1 MPDEFARVI
10 AAVRGGQPQ
19 RVAVRDLVR
28 WFGFE
33 RRGAK
38 VNRYIRAVMAQE
50 GVCSAPELEAAFLD
64 GDLVFTPVG
73 PVPPGFVPPPP
84 SPPPSSSPR
93 ELPHPFAVFRQAIS
107 AQHSVSRR
115 VGTRLDAIE
124 RLVAYLVF
132 AELAWLREAGAGS
145 YSVGV
150 RTSLREVL
158 PDGDD
163 VGQPLSFGTWVECA
177 RKLAGLLPAGS
188 PIQRAA
194 AAFGL
199 LAPRVSNEVVP
210 LRNKSKHA
218 GILPEGWYREAEPPI
233 EAVEKELERALEPLL
248 DLDLFSVSRTHPGD
262 REAYRYDV
270 RVLRGISRH
279 FPLLPRETSAK
290 LAPSWAYLD
299 VPGESPLR
307 LAPGVF
313 CQEDAETEEVRLF
326 FARTLALDGGQKL
339 RLLAIQGPDEIK
351 ERLPP

>member
-1 MPDEFARVI
+1 MPDEFARVV

-38 VNRYIRAVMAQE
+38 VNRYIRAVMTQE
-50 GVCSAPELEAAFLD
+50 GVCSTPELEAAFPD
-64 GDLVFTPVG
+64 GDLVFGPVG
-73 PVPPGFVPPPP
+73 PVVQVAPPSPRPPP
-84 SPPPSSSPR
+84 SPPR

-132 AELAWLREAGAGS
+132 AELAWLREAGAGV
-145 YSVGV
+145 YPVGV
-150 RTSLREVL
+150 RSSLREVL
-158 PDGDD
+158 PDGGD
-163 VGQPLSFGTWVECA
+163 VGQPLSFGTWVDCA
-177 RKLAGLLPAGS
+177 RKLAGLVPAGS
-188 PIQRAA
+188 PVQRAA
-194 AAFGL
+194 AAFGP
-199 LAPRVSNEVVP
+199 LAPRVSNEIVS

-233 EAVEKELERALEPLL
+233 EAVEKELERALGPLL

-270 RVLRGISRH
+270 RVLHGISRH
-279 FPLLPRETSAK
+279 FPLQSRETSAK
-290 LAPSWAYLD
+290 LVPSWAYLD
-299 VPGESPLR
+299 VPGTSPLR

-313 CQEDAETEEVRLF
+313 CQEDAETEEVHLF
-326 FARTLALDGGQKL
+326 FARTLALDSGQKL
-339 RLLAIQGPDEIK
+339 SLQAIQGPNETK
-351 ERLPP
+351 QLLPP